1 MSKSEEGFGSHRT
14 TVIDSWKLPVGAG
27 NGMQDVQQS
36 SQRCE
41 LLHCLSSTRSL
52 FFFFNFTCICV
63 FSLHVD
69 LVYNVRIVPMASDLT
84 GVTESGEPPV
94 GAAD

>member
-1 MSKSEEGFGSHRT
+1 MECRT
-14 TVIDSWKLPVGAG
+14 SSRAASAVSCYTVSPAQGLF
-27 NGMQDVQQS
+27 
-36 SQRCE
+36 
-41 LLHCLSSTRSL
+41 

-69 LVYNVRIVPMASDLT
+69 LVYNVCIVPMASDLT